1 MPNTSRKTNLNQNI
15 NPYLNKL
22 ANWRSNRGNVHLLM
36 KKLKKSEKKENKEKL
51 IKVQFC
57 GYVRDTDKNITKSR
71 ENVYFKKIVYYLP
84 NLRGQGVKSV
94 SSPPHLGGQ
103 GRGDYPPPIGW
114 KRQNR

>member
-51 IKVQFC
+51 IFV
-57 GYVRDTDKNITKSR
+57 VTAI
-71 ENVYFKKIVYYLP
+71 
-84 NLRGQGVKSV
+84 SV
-94 SSPPHLGGQ
+94 LVISGIIISF
-103 GRGDYPPPIGW
+103 
-114 KRQNR
+114 